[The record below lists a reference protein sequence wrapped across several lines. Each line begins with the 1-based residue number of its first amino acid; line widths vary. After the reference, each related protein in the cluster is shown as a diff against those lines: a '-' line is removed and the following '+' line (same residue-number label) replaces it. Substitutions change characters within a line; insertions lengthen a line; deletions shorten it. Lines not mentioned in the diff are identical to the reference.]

1 MRWVFHI
8 LILAIV
14 LSGYVAAAH
23 AFEPVSDDQGQVQM
37 VDMGNGCADC
47 PGGNAADPPDQD
59 NGTSK
64 CCDMNCHHCC
74 TGHIGFPPVS
84 DFSFSQ
90 LSGTVTLAYAD
101 NLAGDFVSSL
111 LRPPRN
117 LA

>member
-8 LILAIV
+8 LILTIV

-23 AFEPVSDDQGQVQM
+23 AFEPVSGDQGQVQM
-37 VDMGNGCADC
+37 ADMENGCVDC
-47 PGGNAADPPDQD
+47 LDNSAADTPDQD
-59 NGTSK
+59 NGMSK

-74 TGHIGFPPVS
+74 TAHIGFPPEF
-84 DFSFSQ
+84 DFNLAQ
-90 LSGTVTLAYAD
+90 LSKTVTLAYAD

-111 LRPPRN
+111 LRPPRT